1 MSKGRALDLLGQT
14 YDEWL
19 AAGAPQLAAA
29 LTYYVFLS
37 LAPMLVLG
45 VGVLG
50 RYLGDAAVAG
60 QVLERA
66 YDVAGPVGQIVVRE
80 LIATSQSG
88 ALGNIAPVVALTIA
102 LFGSMRVFSQLRIA
116 FDRMWNI
123 PRAELPAG
131 LRQQARFALTLL
143 GRDNLASFLMV
154 LVIGSMLVALTVLS
168 AVVAAAADRLAPLVD
183 VAPLV
188 FRVVEIVASWGL
200 VTALFALTYRIVP
213 RARVAWRDAWVGAIV
228 TAVLFT
234 LGRTLLGVYFTYA
247 TPGSAYGAA
256 GSIVALLIWVNVS
269 LKAVL
274 FGAEFTHVWATRS
287 GPEQRTGDT

>member
-1 MSKGRALDLLGQT
+1 MAKSKALDLLGRT
-14 YDEWL
+14 YDKWL

-50 RYLGDAAVAG
+50 RYLGDAAVAD

-66 YDVAGPVGQIVVRE
+66 HDVAGPVGQIVVRQ
-80 LIATSQSG
+80 LIATSQPN
-88 ALGNIAPVVALTIA
+88 ALGSIAPAVALAIA
-102 LFGSMRVFSQLRIA
+102 LVGSMRVFSQLRIA

-131 LRQQARFALTLL
+131 LRQQVRSALTLL

-154 LVIGSMLVALTVLS
+154 LVIGALLVTLTVLS
-168 AVVAAAADRLAPLVD
+168 AVLAAAAGRLAPLVD

-188 FRVVEIVASWGL
+188 FRAIESVASLGL

-213 RARVAWRDAWVGAIV
+213 RASVAWRDAWVGAIV
-228 TAVLFT
+228 TAALFT

-269 LKAVL
+269 LQALL

-287 GPEQRTGDT
+287 DPAQHTGGT

>member
-1 MSKGRALDLLGQT
+1 MKNTAFKLLERT
-14 YDEWL
+14 YNEWL
-19 AAGAPQLAAA
+19 ADGAPQLAAA
-29 LTYYVFLS
+29 LTFYVFLS

-50 RYLGDAAVAG
+50 RYLGDSAVAE

-80 LIATSQSG
+80 LIATSEPS
-88 ALGNIAPVVALTIA
+88 ALGSIAPIIALTIA

-116 FDRMWNI
+116 FDRMWKI

-131 LRQQARFALTLL
+131 LRKQLGLALTLL

-154 LVIGSMLVALTVLS
+154 LVIGGLLVALTVLS
-168 AVVAAAADRLAPLVD
+168 AVLAAAADRLAPQID

-188 FRVVEIVASWGL
+188 FRGIEIVASLGL

-213 RARVAWRDAWVGAIV
+213 RAPVAWRDVWVGAIM
-228 TAVLFT
+228 TAALFT

-247 TPGSAYGAA
+247 SPGSAYGAA

-269 LKAVL
+269 LKALL

-287 GPEQRTGDT
+287 DPEQHRDGT